1 MLGKPADL
9 QVQYTQARVSIIV
22 CLRTMSL
29 PSWLDP
35 RKSFQVRLVLVI
47 CALAVTLFQVSSF
60 FTRVA
65 FVEQIK
71 TDKGLLMAE
80 IAHQMAGEMDKG
92 IFDRLREIRIMAALP
107 MLGDPKVPLA
117 DKQALLEKLQDTY
130 RNYAWIGF
138 TDTQGNILVGTHDV
152 LKGKNVSKRSW
163 FIEGAKGPAVGDV
176 HDAFLLAKVLPKPE
190 HDFLPLR
197 LLDVS
202 APIHDAQGKF
212 LGVICGHLSWDWSY
226 QVKNALLVP
235 LKEHA
240 KVDIVI
246 VGRKGQVLLGTP
258 ELHKLT
264 ETLALHSVAAAR
276 AGKSG
281 FLTEVWPDG
290 PNYLTGYAAST
301 GYSDFAGLGW
311 TVLVR
316 QSADQAFAVADQLR
330 QRSLLASLVFALV
343 FAVVLW
349 FIAGRLIG
357 PMRRIAT
364 AAVGIRTGESEGGI
378 PLIQGEDEVAVLS
391 QSLAEMVQALEA
403 QKTELADKNQQLQLA
418 AQVFSAST
426 EGIIIAD
433 PQERIV
439 SINQAFTEITGYSAE
454 DVLGK
459 TPRMLSSGLQDKAF
473 FQTMWASIK
482 QHGRW
487 QGEIWNRRKNGD
499 IFPEWLIISPV
510 RDPDGAARYYIG
522 IFTDISE
529 RKRAEDQLRKLAQ
542 AVEQSPESIV
552 IANLEAEIE
561 YVNEAFVRN
570 TGYPREEALGKNPRL
585 LQSGKTPQETYD
597 ALWDELSQGRTW
609 QGELY
614 NRRKDGSEY
623 IEWAIIS
630 PMRQPNGRITHYVAV
645 KEDITARKRIEA
657 ELDRHRHHLQDLVE
671 TRTHELEKAREAA
684 ETANEAKSAF
694 LANMSH
700 EIRTPLNAITGMA
713 HLIRRSGVAPKQA
726 DRLDKIDA
734 AGHHL
739 LEIINTI
746 LDLSKIEAGKFVLE
760 EGAVNLGSVAA
771 NVESMLFD
779 HAQTKKLALV
789 VEASLQPY
797 PLLGDPTRL
806 QQALLNYAGN
816 AIKFTEK
823 GSVTLRVALGEE
835 SGDSVLVRFEVQ
847 DTGIGIAPEVVT
859 KLFSAFEQADN
870 TITRK
875 YGGTGLGLAITQ
887 KLAQLM
893 GGDAGVDSTL
903 GVGSTFWFTARLRK
917 GTSIS
922 HQLAAQKPQGDPE
935 QILMRNHAGTAV
947 LLAEDNLINQEV
959 ARELL
964 EDAGLSVDVAENG
977 KEAVRMAGERHYALI
992 LMDMQMPEMD
1002 GLEATRQL
1010 RAGGSITPILAM
1022 TANAFHEDSQK
1033 CFDAG
1038 MNDFVAKPV
1047 DPDKLYATLLKWLA

>member
-1 MLGKPADL
+1 MKRSILKPAFPSSFA
-9 QVQYTQARVSIIV
+9 VA
-22 CLRTMSL
+22 MSL
-29 PSWLDP
+29 PFWLVP
-35 RKSFQVRLVLVI
+35 RRSFQVRLVLVV
-47 CALAVTLFQVSSF
+47 CVLAVTLFQVSAY

-65 FVEQIK
+65 FVEQVK

-92 IFDRLREIRIMAALP
+92 IFDRLREIRIMASLP
-107 MLGDPKVPLA
+107 MLADPKVPLA

-138 TDTQGNILVGTHDV
+138 TDTQGNILVGTRDV
-152 LKGKNVSKRSW
+152 LEGKSVAKRSW

-176 HDAFLLAKVLPKPE
+176 HDAFLLAKILPKPE

-226 QVKNALLVP
+226 QVKNALLAP

-240 KVDIVI
+240 KVDILI

-258 ELHKLT
+258 ELKKLT
-264 ETLALHSVAAAR
+264 ETLALPSVAAAR

-281 FLTEVWPDG
+281 YLTEVWPDG
-290 PNYLTGYAAST
+290 PNYLTGYAASS

-316 QSADQAFAVADQLR
+316 QPTDQAFAVADQLR
-330 QRSLLASLVFALV
+330 QRSLLASLAFALV
-343 FAVVLW
+343 FAIVLW

-357 PMRRIAT
+357 PMRRIAA
-364 AAVGIRTGESEGGI
+364 AAVAIRAGEAAGGI
-378 PLIQGEDEVAVLS
+378 PLVEGEDEVAVLS

-403 QKTELADKNQQLQLA
+403 QKTELADKAQQLQLA
-418 AQVFSAST
+418 AQVFSSST

-433 PQERIV
+433 PDERIL
-439 SINQAFTEITGYSAE
+439 SINQAYTEITGYSAE

-459 TPRMLSSGLQDKAF
+459 TPRVLSSGLQDKAF
-473 FQTMWASIK
+473 YQAMWASIR

-487 QGEIWNRRKNGD
+487 QGEIWNRRKNGE
-499 IFPEWLIISPV
+499 IYPEWLIISPV
-510 RDPDGAARYYIG
+510 RDPEGGIRYYLG

-529 RKRAEDQLRKLAQ
+529 RKRAEEQLRKLAQ

-570 TGYPREEALGKNPRL
+570 TGYAREESLGKNPRL
-585 LQSGKTPQETYD
+585 LQSGKTPRETYD
-597 ALWDELSQGRTW
+597 ALWHELSQGRTW

-630 PMRQPNGRITHYVAV
+630 PLRRPDGRITHYVAV
-645 KEDITARKRIEA
+645 KEDITQRKRIEA

-671 TRTHELEKAREAA
+671 TRTQELEKAREAA
-684 ETANEAKSAF
+684 EAANEAKSAF

-713 HLIRRSGVAPKQA
+713 HLIRRSGVAPRQA

-760 EGAVNLGSVAA
+760 ESAVKLGSVVA

-779 HAQTKKLALV
+779 HAQAKKLALL
-789 VEASLQPY
+789 VETPADQP

-806 QQALLNYAGN
+806 QQALLNFAGN

-823 GSVTLRVALGEE
+823 GSVTLRAEIAEE
-835 SGDSVLVRFEVQ
+835 SGDSVLARFEVQ
-847 DTGIGIAPEVVT
+847 DTGIGIAPEVLP

-887 KLAQLM
+887 KLAQI
-893 GGDAGVDSTL
+893 G
-903 GVGSTFWFTARLRK
+903 
-917 GTSIS
+917 
-922 HQLAAQKPQGDPE
+922 
-935 QILMRNHAGTAV
+935 
-947 LLAEDNLINQEV
+947 
-959 ARELL
+959 
-964 EDAGLSVDVAENG
+964 
-977 KEAVRMAGERHYALI
+977 
-992 LMDMQMPEMD
+992 
-1002 GLEATRQL
+1002 
-1010 RAGGSITPILAM
+1010 RA
-1022 TANAFHEDSQK
+1022 H
-1033 CFDAG
+1033 
-1038 MNDFVAKPV
+1038 V
-1047 DPDKLYATLLKWLA
+1047 